1 MKRNARSENECKNS
15 EKSSGSRRLSI
26 VLPCHNEVEAVGP
39 VLHRLNGLV
48 EEWLRAGLELC
59 EVIVVDDGS
68 TDGTPGAIRT
78 WTARSARPGLSIR
91 LIQHVD
97 RKGYGAAIKTGI
109 TVAEGDLI
117 AFYDVDGTYDPE
129 HIPGLVRAMNESGAL
144 MACGDRLSA
153 CEHMPLT
160 REIGNRL
167 FVGTIN
173 LLFGARVVDSC
184 TGMRVFPRSMSNF
197 FVHHRLPN
205 GLDYSLALTLSFLKG
220 GHGLVEMPIPY
231 ARRIGRSKLR
241 VLSDGP
247 RFYIRIIGAWLRPL
261 QKSLKPK

>member
-1 MKRNARSENECKNS
+1 MKRNGRSENERETS
-15 EKSSGSRRLSI
+15 EERAVRRRLSI

-39 VLHRLNGLV
+39 VLHRLDGLV
-48 EEWLRAGLELC
+48 EEWSRNDLELH

-68 TDGTPGAIRT
+68 TDGSAGAVDSWAANST
-78 WTARSARPGLSIR
+78 RSGMSVR
-91 LIQHVD
+91 LVQHEE

-109 TVAEGDLI
+109 SMAKGDLI

-129 HIPGLVRAMNESGAL
+129 HIPSLVRAMNESNAL
-144 MACGDRLSA
+144 MACGDRLSS

-173 LLFGARVVDSC
+173 LLFGTRVVDSC
-184 TGMRVFPRSMSNF
+184 TGMRVFPRSMAEF
-197 FVHHRLPN
+197 FAHQHLPN

-247 RFYIRIIGAWLRPL
+247 RFYMRIIGAWLRPL
-261 QKSLKPK
+261 QKSSKPK

>member
-1 MKRNARSENECKNS
+1 MKRNGRSENECGNS
-15 EKSSGSRRLSI
+15 EESSVSRRLSI

-39 VLHRLNGLV
+39 VLHRLDGLV
-48 EEWLRAGLELC
+48 DEWLHSGLELC

-68 TDGTPGAIRT
+68 TDGTPGAVKT
-78 WTARSARPGLSIR
+78 WIASSTRSDFSIR
-91 LIQHVD
+91 LIQHGA

-109 TVAEGDLI
+109 GLAEGDLI

-129 HIPGLVRAMNESGAL
+129 HIPGLVRAMNESNAL
-144 MACGDRLSA
+144 MACGDRLSS

-184 TGMRVFPRSMSNF
+184 TGMRVFPRSMSDF
-197 FVHHRLPN
+197 FAHHRLPN

-247 RFYIRIIGAWLRPL
+247 RFYMRIIGAWLRPL